1 MNLTYER
8 NGDYLIPN
16 LISEEEKETLTKYG
30 VLRKNYLKKHRRGI
44 YTGLLLNGELM
55 KHCLEIQEQA
65 EERFEIL
72 TERLADSQGVTEAM
86 KQKDPWKWTKEMNM
100 VYQQSEEIILKELIY
115 R

>member
-30 VLRKNYLKKHRRGI
+30 VLRKNYLKKTQEGDLP
-44 YTGLLLNGELM
+44 GLLLNGELM

-65 EERFEIL
+65 ER
-72 TERLADSQGVTEAM
+72 DSR
-86 KQKDPWKWTKEMNM
+86 
-100 VYQQSEEIILKELIY
+100 Y
-115 R
+115 